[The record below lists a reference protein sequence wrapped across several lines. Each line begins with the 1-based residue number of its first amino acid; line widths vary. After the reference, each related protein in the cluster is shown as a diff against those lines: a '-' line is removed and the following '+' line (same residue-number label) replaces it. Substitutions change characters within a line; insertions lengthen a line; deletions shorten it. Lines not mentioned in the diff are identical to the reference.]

1 MFIEERR
8 FLPQS
13 LSSVIPMTII
23 INVFFVMIM
32 FMINIINVLPI
43 VIMIMIMIIIITMII
58 IIIITMM
65 IIIIITII
73 MPSPRAFCV
82 VDAPDER
89 FLAGAS

>member
-1 MFIEERR
+1 MSTNSMFIEERR

-43 VIMIMIMIIIITMII
+43 VIMIMIIMIMIITMII
-58 IIIITMM
+58 IIIITM
-65 IIIIITII
+65 IKWTWDADPGWRIT
-73 MPSPRAFCV
+73 
-82 VDAPDER
+82 E
-89 FLAGAS
+89 L

>member
-1 MFIEERR
+1 MLSTNSMFIEERR

-43 VIMIMIMIIIITMII
+43 VIMIMIMIIIITMINWTGDADPGWR
-58 IIIITMM
+58 IT
-65 IIIIITII
+65 
-73 MPSPRAFCV
+73 
-82 VDAPDER
+82 E
-89 FLAGAS
+89 L